1 MRRNRVTG
9 KNRGRNRENRD
20 RDAKFIIAAR
30 YFWKILLSWFV
41 YQQSMM
47 TRQYR
52 AIFKKLFIKMPK
64 VQRHHYGSHWCI
76 HGYANFDNII
86 FRTENKCSKLTFE
99 NGEKIKLFKWLWEL
113 LCFEMG
119 KILRKGRL
127 SLQFKNVLRV
137 CSFLFYMM
145 AYGSL
150 IYRHQKNASW
160 KTIYRHSEIIKKV
173 EMLK

>member
-1 MRRNRVTG
+1 
-9 KNRGRNRENRD
+9 
-20 RDAKFIIAAR
+20 
-30 YFWKILLSWFV
+30 
-41 YQQSMM
+41 
-47 TRQYR
+47 
-52 AIFKKLFIKMPK
+52 MPK

-150 IYRHQKNASW
+150 IYRHKKNASW

-173 EMLK
+173 EMLFVLKLKVQYWVGIYWSGWNQTEHILISKYAGQVLVQKVSTITKKHLEFSAMRTF

>member
-1 MRRNRVTG
+1 
-9 KNRGRNRENRD
+9 
-20 RDAKFIIAAR
+20 
-30 YFWKILLSWFV
+30 
-41 YQQSMM
+41 
-47 TRQYR
+47 
-52 AIFKKLFIKMPK
+52 MPK

-76 HGYANFDNII
+76 HGYANFGNII

-173 EMLK
+173 EMLKLSHPNDYIDDFCIETESTILSGNLLERMKPNGTYLNYQVCRSSSGSKSFLYY